1 MNEFAALLPLLI
13 IVGGAILVLLLEAFW
28 KRTDKT
34 PLAALSLAAVLG
46 CAASAVRLWGRGATA
61 FGGMLR
67 LDGAALVFTMIFLV
81 AVAFTIL
88 IALKYLTRQNAN
100 FGEFY
105 GLLLLALSGL
115 MIMVSSPNLIVVL
128 LGLETLSVASYA
140 LAGLKHDDER
150 ASEAAIKYFLMG
162 SFASA
167 FLIFGLALLFG
178 TAHTLEIPALTAWFA
193 APGGESLLGLAGLV
207 LVLIGFAFKI
217 ALAPFHMWSPDV
229 YQGAPT
235 PVTAFFVVGPKAA
248 GFAVLFKL
256 IAPYAPQALRSQ
268 RILTVLGVLAA
279 LSMLVGSLTALRQ
292 RNVKRLLAYSSI
304 ANAGYMM
311 LAVLA
316 RDGVGLM
323 FFLAAYLFMSFGAFG
338 SLIAMGGRNREFNEL
353 EDFAGI
359 GFRYPWIGALFSIFL
374 IALAGFP
381 PLGGFLAK
389 YYVFSEAVKKGLM
402 PLVLIGLLASLISA
416 YYYLRII
423 VFMYMRE
430 PERDIE
436 IDVENPALY
445 LVLFLCLYGVLQL
458 GLFPGNVLFLLNQAL
473 ASLFL

>member
-1 MNEFAALLPLLI
+1 MKAAAPLLPLLI
-13 IVGGAILVLLLEAFW
+13 IVGGAILVFLLEAFW

-34 PLAALSLAAVLG
+34 PLAMLALATVLG
-46 CAASAVRLWGRGATA
+46 SAAAAVRLWGTGASA

-67 LDGAALVFTMIFLV
+67 LDDAALVFTMIFFV
-81 AVAFTIL
+81 AVVFTIL
-88 IALKYLTRQNAN
+88 IALRFLPRHDAN

-105 GLLLLALSGL
+105 GLLLLALAGL
-115 MIMVSSPNLIVVL
+115 MIMVSSPNLVVIL

-140 LAGLKHDDER
+140 LTGLKRDDDQ
-150 ASEAAIKYFLMG
+150 ALEAAIKYFLMG
-162 SFASA
+162 SFASG

-178 TAHTLEIPALTAWFA
+178 LAHTLEIPALTAAFA
-193 APGGESLLGLAGLV
+193 APQGAPLLGLAGLV

-217 ALAPFHMWSPDV
+217 ALVPFHMWSPDV

-235 PVTAFFVVGPKAA
+235 PIAAFFVVGPKAA

-256 IAPYAPQALRSQ
+256 VAPYAPQALRSQ
-268 RILTVLGVLAA
+268 KILTVLGILVA

-292 RNVKRLLAYSSI
+292 RNVKRMLAYSSI
-304 ANAGYMM
+304 ANAGYML
-311 LAVLA
+311 LAVLSG
-316 RDGVGLM
+316 DGAGLM

-338 SLIAMGGRNREFNEL
+338 SLIAMGGGGREYHEL

-381 PLGGFLAK
+381 PLAGFLAK
-389 YYVFSEAVKKGLM
+389 YYLFSEAVRKGLM
-402 PLVLIGLLASLISA
+402 PLVLIGLLASLISV

-430 PERDIE
+430 PERE
-436 IDVENPALY
+436 VELDVDNPALY

-458 GLFPGNVLFLLNQAL
+458 GLFPGNILFVFKRAL
-473 ASLFL
+473 GSLIL